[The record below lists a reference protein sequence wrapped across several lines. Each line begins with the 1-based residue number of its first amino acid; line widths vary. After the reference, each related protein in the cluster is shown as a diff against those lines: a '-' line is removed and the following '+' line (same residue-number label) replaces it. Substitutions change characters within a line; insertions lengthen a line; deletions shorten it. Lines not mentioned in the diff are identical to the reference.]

1 MKEKLRNSIF
11 CLTLILMAG
20 LFLGESKV
28 YAVEVGSDTDAYD
41 GEWGYRFL
49 DDGTVS
55 ISEYLGEGGNIT
67 IPTELGGYPVSEIG
81 RYTRPFSSREP
92 YRRPTAGS

>member
-1 MKEKLRNSIF
+1 MKEKLRNSLF
-11 CLTLILMAG
+11 FLTLILMAG

-67 IPTELGGYPVSEIG
+67 IPTECRRISSFGDWSLSPVQCEC
-81 RYTRPFSSREP
+81 
-92 YRRPTAGS
+92 AL